1 MIPPSIKKIGPA
13 ILSTFLLG
21 LTLGIYLWNIFHRY
35 ENSVYQIKA
44 DTNWIVYPDFK
55 VAQSYFRKKFYL
67 DHKDD
72 IRNAWLRVSA
82 PEGFKVY
89 INNKSIGSSSTN
101 EEIAT
106 EFYNITPF
114 LKDGTNLISIHNNI
128 SVSDRSTISVE
139 GYYENW
145 QGVTWKIT
153 TDETWKVSF
162 FEPNL
167 LDSELDWYDLKM
179 KDDDW
184 KHAASL
190 KQPLPWE
197 KSKLIYPPSLFTSS
211 LTSQFV
217 WDGLRENRM
226 FLRYP
231 VYIHDKSEIKDIWIR
246 TYIEHGYSY
255 NFLINGTLVDTI
267 ESTVG
272 VPEAKETQ
280 EKINMY
286 SITHYLHQGK
296 NIIGIFVY
304 SERSNPRFYID
315 GITVS
320 KNGNENALGISSEA
334 KCSNRFFKG
343 WYKKTFND
351 SGWRQPVS
359 VGAITSDEVSTK
371 REISA
376 TNPPENYVLLFFV
389 KKYSLIIAVAI
400 LTALIS
406 LCFSYALSRFKGLSM
421 QNPFS
426 TIGLINFVV
435 FLFLLFIYMLSFD
448 ERFSPQYPFQL
459 KFVILALLI
468 FLISVFS
475 IAFLLKKDEQEGL
488 VMPIEKGNTRK
499 DWIFIFLLFI
509 LGLALRLYI
518 IDFRPLN
525 DDEITAFFYSKGVL
539 TKLYPYLALS
549 PHLPEKIITTSE
561 LVPYFMAIG
570 LKLFGFNEFGV
581 RFTSVLFGSLTIILI
596 YISGKDIFDRRV
608 GILSSL
614 IYAFLPF
621 TINIAASYARY
632 PSQLQFFS
640 LLTGYLFYKA
650 ISGENLSPK
659 YLYGSAIS
667 FMATYLSWEGSAFL
681 LPSFFISLIL
691 YKRRD
696 FSWIKN
702 KHLWVSVIF
711 VSLFIFY
718 QLSTRYIYIN
728 SIQMQIGTGVSGISL
743 IPQWTQPLFN
753 PYSYIENFFLLS
765 NLVPVTFF
773 FVVGLL
779 FFFRDRVMSFWYG
792 LIIFII
798 FAMTSFVEVHASRY
812 VYHIL
817 PFFLLTGISAFF
829 RCLDFLLSHESRLS
843 KILRKPVTA
852 IACIMIFLPTN
863 NLLMKPYNLP
873 FVETRGDFTRV
884 SFYNL
889 NNYKAIA
896 YLKEHIRPG
905 DKIISSWPHSVTFNI
920 GRCEYFTENKLRLS
934 VLVLK
939 DEPLAG
945 NRISGSPLIYD
956 LNDLQDILGR
966 HERIWFVNKDFEAK
980 RFDQDYVDYIKK
992 KMRPVYE
999 DYGTIVYLWDR

>member
-1 MIPPSIKKIGPA
+1 MILPSIKKNGPV
-13 ILSTFLLG
+13 ILSTLLLG
-21 LTLGIYLWNIFHRY
+21 IILGIYLWNIFHGY
-35 ENSVYQIKA
+35 EDSVYAIKA
-44 DTNWIVYPDFK
+44 DKNWIVYPDFK

-67 DHKDD
+67 DHKDN

-89 INNKSIGSSSTN
+89 INNKNIGSSSTN

-114 LKDGTNLISIHNNI
+114 LKDGTNLISVHNNI
-128 SVSDRSTISVE
+128 SVSDRSMISVE

-145 QGVTWKIT
+145 QGIVWKIM

-184 KHAASL
+184 KHAAVL

-197 KSKLIYPPSLFTSS
+197 KSKLKYPSSIFTSS
-211 LTSQFV
+211 LTGQFV
-217 WDGLRENRM
+217 WDGLRENKM

-231 VYIHDKSEIKDIWIR
+231 VYIHDKSNIKDVWIR
-246 TYIEHGYSY
+246 TYVEHGFSY
-255 NFLINGTLVDTI
+255 NLLINGTLVDTI

-272 VPEAKETQ
+272 VPEAEKTP

-286 SITHYLHQGK
+286 RITHFLHQGK

-315 GITVS
+315 GIIVD
-320 KNGNENALGISSEA
+320 KNDNENLLDILKEG
-334 KCSNRFFKG
+334 KCTNKFSKG
-343 WYKKTFND
+343 WYRETFND
-351 SGWRQPVS
+351 SDWGQAVS
-359 VGAITSDEVSTK
+359 VGAMTSDEVSKK
-371 REISA
+371 REISE
-376 TNPPENYVLLFFV
+376 TNPPENYVLLFSI
-389 KKYSLIIAVAI
+389 KKYSFVIAIAI

-406 LCFSYALSRFKGLSM
+406 LCVSYALSRFKELSV
-421 QNPFS
+421 QNSLS
-426 TIGLINFVV
+426 TIGLINLAV
-435 FLFLLFIYMLSFD
+435 FLILLFIYMLSFD
-448 ERFSPQYPFQL
+448 ERFQPDYPFQP

-468 FLISVFS
+468 FLVAILF
-475 IAFLLKKDEQEGL
+475 IAFLLKKNDLEGF
-488 VMPIEKGNTRK
+488 VIPIEKGNTRR
-499 DWIFIFLLFI
+499 DWIFISLLFV

-518 IDFRPLN
+518 IDFRPLT
-525 DDEITAFFYSKGVL
+525 DDEITTSFFSKGVL

-549 PHLPEKIITTSE
+549 PHLPEKIVTTSE
-561 LVPYFMAIG
+561 LVPYFMAVGI
-570 LKLFGFNEFGV
+570 KLFGINEFGI
-581 RFTSVLFGSLTIILI
+581 RFSSVLFGSLTIILI

-621 TINIAASYARY
+621 TTNIASAYARY

-640 LLTGYLFYKA
+640 LLSGYLFYKS
-650 ISGENLSPK
+650 ISKENISPK

-667 FMATYLSWEGSAFL
+667 FIATYLSWEGSAFL
-681 LPSFFISLIL
+681 LPSFFVSLIL

-696 FSWIKN
+696 FRWIKN
-702 KHLWVSVIF
+702 KHLWFSAIF
-711 VSLFIFY
+711 VSLFIFD
-718 QLSTRYIYIN
+718 QLCARYIYIN
-728 SIQMQIGTGVSGISL
+728 SIQMQIGTALSTVSL
-743 IPQWTQPLFN
+743 YPQWTQPLFN
-753 PYSYIENFFLLS
+753 PYAYIKNFFLRS
-765 NLVPVTFF
+765 DLVPMTLF
-773 FVVGLL
+773 FVIGLL
-779 FFFRDRVMSFWYG
+779 FFSRDRVMSFWYG
-792 LIIFII
+792 LIIFIT
-798 FAMTSFVEVHASRY
+798 FAMTSFVEVEANRY
-812 VYHIL
+812 LYHIL
-817 PFFLLTGISAFF
+817 PFLLLTGISAFF
-829 RCLDFLLSHESRLS
+829 RCLDFLLPYTSRLS
-843 KILRKPVTA
+843 KILRKPVIA
-852 IACIMIFLPTN
+852 IACVMIFLPTN
-863 NLLMKPYNLP
+863 NLLMKPYNMP
-873 FVETRGDFTRV
+873 FAETYGNFSKI

-889 NNYKAIA
+889 NNYKAIT
-896 YLKEHIRPG
+896 YLKEHIRPE
-905 DKIISSWPHSVTFNI
+905 DKIISSWPQSVTFHVD
-920 GRCEYFTENKLRLS
+920 RCEYFTENKLRLS
-934 VLVLK
+934 VSVLK

-966 HERIWFVNKDFEAK
+966 HERIWLINKDFEVI
-980 RFDQDYVDYIKK
+980 RFDRDYVDYIKK